1 MGRSKIAVAGSYAV
15 GLTMKTDRFPS
26 SGETLLGYDFAC
38 MHGGKGS
45 NQAIAC
51 ARQGAFVS
59 LIASIGNDN
68 YGQSALKL
76 WEQEKISTKHVRISE
91 QAPTGVGFIMVDS
104 RGSNEIIIDLGA
116 NKELDA
122 SCVRRSYEA
131 IAASDLLLMQLE
143 IPLEAVG
150 EAVRIAGENQVF
162 SILNPAPWQPVP
174 DQILRKCSLLTPNE
188 TEAKLM
194 LGFSADAE
202 VELDVLADRLLE
214 KGIRQAVITLGE
226 KGSYLAAPHCRE
238 HLAAFSVP
246 AVDTTG
252 AGDTFTAALGTALAD
267 KADLKEAVLYA
278 SAASAVTVTG
288 YGVVEAMPD
297 RGQIEEFL
305 EAHKDRVKHCMKK

>member
-1 MGRSKIAVAGSYAV
+1 MGRPNIIVAGSYAA

-45 NQAIAC
+45 NQAVAC
-51 ARQGAFVS
+51 ARQGARVS

-76 WEQEKISTKHVRISE
+76 WEQEKICTEHIRISE
-91 QAPTGVGFIMVDS
+91 HTPTGAGFIMVDS
-104 RGSNEIIIDLGA
+104 RGSNEILIDLGA
-116 NKELDA
+116 NRELDA
-122 SCVRRSYEA
+122 SYIRGCRET
-131 IAASDLLLMQLE
+131 IAASDLLLVQLE

-150 EAVRIAGENQVF
+150 EAVRIAGEHQIF

-174 DQILRKCSLLTPNE
+174 DDILRKCSLLTPNE

-194 LGFSADAE
+194 LGFSADTE
-202 VELDVLADRLLE
+202 MEPDVLAGRLLE
-214 KGIRQAVITLGE
+214 KGIRQVVITLGE
-226 KGSYLAAPHCRE
+226 KGSYLAAAHCRE

-278 SAASAVTVTG
+278 SAASAVTVTR
-288 YGVVEAMPD
+288 YGVVEALPA
-297 RGQIEEFL
+297 RGQIMEFL
-305 EAHKDRVKHCMKK
+305 DRHR